1 MEDIFLPVME
11 SSMVYACHYCKA
23 TGRSTVTVTD
33 VKYGLRYAT
42 RVILGK
48 KIGSIFPEIYDESD
62 TDEEDNDIEIVDDD
76 DEPFTRYT
84 GEEEVFVEMN
94 RVFDEWD
101 SWDPETPAEILLK
114 NAIEKV

>member
-1 MEDIFLPVME
+1 MEDVFIPVIE

-23 TGRSTVTVTD
+23 TGRSTVTKTD

-62 TDEEDNDIEIVDDD
+62 SDTEDEIEVVDDD
-76 DEPFTRYT
+76 DEPFTRYS
-84 GEEEVFVEMN
+84 GDEEVFVEMN
-94 RVFDEWD
+94 RIFDEWD
-101 SWDPETPAEILLK
+101 SWEPDTPAEILLK